1 MAFVAQNLL
10 DLAETNANA
19 KHHRKTYTPE
29 QIKEATDFGVV
40 RGCAF
45 AHNKTGVPLSSLK
58 DWVAHFKCEQ
68 TKGEYFKPSKRGTK
82 PLLTP
87 TEELGVAKVVD
98 TLRKKGTAVD
108 SSLVGSAAMG
118 IFEKSHSSLLLKKH
132 GGVYCFS
139 NFSLSKNHRNYLYKT
154 GIQEYKIFS
163 IFLKKRRKNT
173 KMASPLPP
181 SPLRPF

>member
-87 TEELGVAKVVD
+87 TEELGVAKAQNG
-98 TLRKKGTAVD
+98 LTA
-108 SSLVGSAAMG
+108 
-118 IFEKSHSSLLLKKH
+118 
-132 GGVYCFS
+132 
-139 NFSLSKNHRNYLYKT
+139 T
-154 GIQEYKIFS
+154 
-163 IFLKKRRKNT
+163 
-173 KMASPLPP
+173 PLPP
-181 SPLRPF
+181 PAILKKTVNVNDGKLEAAKLEAGKLDLPCKRPRWGEAAIASVVVERFARVTHTKRYSNCKCPSPNLLENAWVMIPAKL